1 MYTIVAGVDTD
12 TGRARRVAEEITGL
26 PIDDVHVILTHSFE
40 KNPEGASID
49 QVGAARKARNLLESH
64 GIEVS
69 FEERSGNPATIV
81 NAVADDADADLICV
95 AGRERSPAGK
105 AVFGSVTQD
114 VILNTD
120 RPVLV
125 CGN

>member
-12 TGRARRVAEEITGL
+12 TGRARRVAEEITKL
-26 PIDDVHVILTHSFE
+26 PIDDIEVILTHSFE

-49 QVGAARKARNLLESH
+49 QVGAARKARKLLESH
-64 GIEVS
+64 GVDVS
-69 FEERSGNPATIV
+69 FEERSGDPATIV
-81 NAVADDADADLICV
+81 VTVADDHDADLICV

-114 VILNTD
+114 VILNTK

>member
-1 MYTIVAGVDTD
+1 MYTIIAGVDTD
-12 TGRARRVAEEITGL
+12 TERARRVAEELTNL
-26 PIDDVHVILTHSFE
+26 PIDDMRVILTHLFE

-49 QVGAARKARNLLESH
+49 QVGAARRAKSLLDSH
-64 GIEVS
+64 DIDAE
-69 FEERSGNPATIV
+69 FEERSGDPATGVI
-81 NAVADDADADLICV
+81 AVADDYDADLICV

-105 AVFGSVTQD
+105 AIFGSVTQEI
-114 VILNTD
+114 ILNTD

>member
-12 TGRARRVAEEITGL
+12 ADRARRVAEEITTL
-26 PIDDVHVILTHSFE
+26 PIEDKRVILTHLFE

-49 QVGAARKARNLLESH
+49 QVGAARRARELLESH
-64 GIEVS
+64 DVEVE
-69 FEERSGNPATIV
+69 FEERSGDPATGVID
-81 NAVADDADADLICV
+81 VADDTDADLICV

-105 AVFGSVTQD
+105 AIFGSVTQEI
-114 VILNTD
+114 ILNTD